1 MMRRLNRSPLP
12 HAPPRPSLLLISATY
27 VIGENRK
34 KLEALAEHFDLTCV
48 TCTRARGFG
57 MEIDLQKQS
66 QPVGYR
72 LIGLQALGNSG
83 NTTRYI
89 LRGLRKVV
97 RDGRANIILIEA
109 EPWALIRW
117 QAWLWKKVHR
127 PHALFGEFS
136 WENIERFGI
145 KGQILRGIYRAAVA
159 TDDFVIAGNQD
170 AKAILERRGM
180 SASRLLVSPQLG
192 VDETY
197 FRPAEG
203 AERGRIRAGFG
214 FPPDAIVIGFCGRLE
229 WEKGVPDLVRAVE
242 SLRANAPG
250 RDIRLAIIGH
260 GTLREQLGQNE
271 AGGGWMRVFPARSH
285 SEIAPFF
292 QALDLFVL
300 PSKEIPGV
308 WKEQFGHVLI
318 EAMAC
323 GVACVGSDS
332 GAIPE
337 VLGDNMLT
345 FPAGDV
351 PALTERL
358 SSLIVSA
365 EIGHR
370 MRERVLRHFTNHAV
384 AAQWAAFILSR
395 LHDNKSQVDPLD

>member
-1 MMRRLNRSPLP
+1 
-12 HAPPRPSLLLISATY
+12 
-27 VIGENRK
+27 
-34 KLEALAEHFDLTCV
+34 
-48 TCTRARGFG
+48 
-57 MEIDLQKQS
+57 
-66 QPVGYR
+66 
-72 LIGLQALGNSG
+72 
-83 NTTRYI
+83 
-89 LRGLRKVV
+89 
-97 RDGRANIILIEA
+97 
-109 EPWALIRW
+109 
-117 QAWLWKKVHR
+117 
-127 PHALFGEFS
+127 
-136 WENIERFGI
+136 
-145 KGQILRGIYRAAVA
+145 
-159 TDDFVIAGNQD
+159 
-170 AKAILERRGM
+170 
-180 SASRLLVSPQLG
+180 
-192 VDETY
+192 
-197 FRPAEG
+197 
-203 AERGRIRAGFG
+203 
-214 FPPDAIVIGFCGRLE
+214 
-229 WEKGVPDLVRAVE
+229 
-242 SLRANAPG
+242 
-250 RDIRLAIIGH
+250 
-260 GTLREQLGQNE
+260 
-271 AGGGWMRVFPARSH
+271 MRVFPARSH